1 MYWWTLY
8 RVVIIYFILLGFSH
22 SDLSDSG
29 IHRHRH
35 HDRTNVNCNCSNVS
49 SNNTKKYIIVESD
62 GGLANR
68 LRVLVSYYFI
78 AKQYYSNYHLF
89 MVWEVND
96 ACPGHF
102 LSIFQPIHDV
112 TFITNTTR
120 SILLQTHRYTD
131 DIISFPNTR
140 DGFELTMKKLEI
152 DTYLKHKHKIRHVKR
167 YLWNQEKELWWSLM
181 KPLSDIEM
189 RAFQYAREH
198 DICNS
203 SAIHIRRT
211 DLWTELKSFKRT
223 SELMPYDRMISTLVI
238 CLCYNEISSMAYDK
252 GLLYV

>member
-1 MYWWTLY
+1 MFCFRKRKKPKICINCMLPCLSSLY
-8 RVVIIYFILLGFSH
+8 RIVIIYAISLGISYSDPSASAVHRLLPLG
-22 SDLSDSG
+22 L
-29 IHRHRH
+29 H
-35 HDRTNVNCNCSNVS
+35 HGNISNNSS
-49 SNNTKKYIIVESD
+49 SNNNSHRKKYIIVESD

-78 AKQYYSNYHLF
+78 AKHFYSDYHLF

-102 LSIFQPIHDV
+102 LSIFQPIDDV

-120 SILLQTHRYTD
+120 SILLQMHRYIDD
-131 DIISFPNTR
+131 DIISYPNTR
-140 DGFELTMKKLEI
+140 DGFGLTMAKLEV
-152 DTYLKHKHKIRHVKR
+152 DTYLKHKHKIRNMKR
-167 YLWNQEKELWWSLM
+167 YLWNHEKELWWSLM
-181 KPLSDIEM
+181 KPLHDIQW

-211 DLWTELKSFKRT
+211 DLWTELKSFKR
-223 SELMPYDRMISTLVI
+223 SGESFLIM
-238 CLCYNEISSMAYDK
+238 
-252 GLLYV
+252 